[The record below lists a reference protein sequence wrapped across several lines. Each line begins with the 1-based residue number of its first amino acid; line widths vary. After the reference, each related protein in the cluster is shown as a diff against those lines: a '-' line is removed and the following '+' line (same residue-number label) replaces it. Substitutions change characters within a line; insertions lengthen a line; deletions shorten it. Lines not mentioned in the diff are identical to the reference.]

1 MTEQTDLTTASTH
14 SDMANRKNLALLIQL
29 RWIAVIGQIVTI
41 AFVRFGLGIAL
52 PLHAMAVVLTALVVL
67 NLIGIFWLR
76 RHMRVTNRA
85 LFVAL
90 LLDVIAFSAQL
101 YLSGGGMNPFI
112 ALYLLQIALSAVLL
126 SAPAS
131 WTIVA
136 ITCLAFVLLTFFN
149 EPLVIPAYYNGR
161 FDLHL
166 FGMFVCFALNAALL
180 VVFVTRMDRNLR
192 ERDARVAKLQRQATE
207 EDHIVRLGLLASG
220 AAHEL
225 GTPLASVSVI
235 LGDWQH
241 MPEITRSPELRED
254 LEEMQAAIRR
264 CKTIL
269 RGILLSAGEARGE
282 APAVTTLHQF
292 LRDIVN
298 EWSERHADNTLA
310 YRAAPADDIDIV
322 SDPALRQVVTN
333 LLENAYE
340 ASPHWIGLEAHCQDD
355 VLRLAVTDA
364 GPGFSQAMLEN
375 FGRPY
380 HSTRTR
386 QGAGLGLFL
395 VVNVIRKL
403 GGTVAARNREEGGAI
418 VTIELPLAAL
428 KYAGHEHR

>member
-1 MTEQTDLTTASTH
+1 MTEQTESTTASTH
-14 SDMANRKNLALLIQL
+14 GDTANRKNLALLIQL
-29 RWIAVIGQIVTI
+29 RWIAVVGQIVTI
-41 AFVRFGLGIAL
+41 GFVRFGLGIAL
-52 PLHAMAVVLTALVVL
+52 PLQAMAVVLTALVVL
-67 NLIGIFWLR
+67 NLIGIVWLR
-76 RHMRVTNRA
+76 RHVRVTNRA

-101 YLSGGGMNPFI
+101 YLSGGWMNPFI
-112 ALYLLQIALSAVLL
+112 ALYLLQIALAAVLL

-136 ITCLAFVLLTFFN
+136 VTCLAFVLLIFFN

-180 VVFVTRMDRNLR
+180 VAFVTRMNRNLR

-241 MPEITRSPELRED
+241 MPQITRNPELGED
-254 LEEMQAAIRR
+254 LAEMQAAIRR

-298 EWSERHADNTLA
+298 EWSERHTDNTLA
-310 YRAAPADDIDIV
+310 YRNPPGDDIDIV

-340 ASPHWIGLEAHCQDD
+340 ASPQWIGLEAQCHDE
-355 VLRLAVTDA
+355 VMRLTVTDA

-380 HSTRTR
+380 HSTRSR